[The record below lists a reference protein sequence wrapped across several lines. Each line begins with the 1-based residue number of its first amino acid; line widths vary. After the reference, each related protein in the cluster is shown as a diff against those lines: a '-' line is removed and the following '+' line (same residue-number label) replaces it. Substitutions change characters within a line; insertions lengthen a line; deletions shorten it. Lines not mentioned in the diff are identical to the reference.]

1 MCRLMY
7 CASSFERLPM
17 MMQKT
22 GVLFIILTTW
32 IPILSAQI
40 SQSDSLYYANY
51 HHRIKQVYIDDV
63 FIPAD
68 LPQAYEELIRLAD
81 PSGIDKFRHASEEV
95 VTTKLRGGLERWIM
109 INWGFEEG
117 SRLSDLIKKSWGV
130 EHPEDMASFV
140 LIAFHRF
147 LNQRPIDEASIAAA
161 LINRRLLINDNLYK
175 KDSEQEYLI
184 EEGK

>member
-1 MCRLMY
+1 M
-7 CASSFERLPM
+7 
-17 MMQKT
+17 
-22 GVLFIILTTW
+22 
-32 IPILSAQI
+32 
-40 SQSDSLYYANY
+40 
-51 HHRIKQVYIDDV
+51 
-63 FIPAD
+63 
-68 LPQAYEELIRLAD
+68 
-81 PSGIDKFRHASEEV
+81 
-95 VTTKLRGGLERWIM
+95 VTTKLRGGLERWIL